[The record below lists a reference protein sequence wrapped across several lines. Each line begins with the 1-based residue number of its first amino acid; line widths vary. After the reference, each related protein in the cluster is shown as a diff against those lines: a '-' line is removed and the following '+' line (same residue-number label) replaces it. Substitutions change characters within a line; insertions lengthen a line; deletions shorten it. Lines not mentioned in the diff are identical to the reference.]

1 MIAARFLVAGKVQ
14 GVWFRAGTR
23 EQALRLGL
31 AGVARNLADGRVEVI
46 AVGEVDAVAQLA
58 AWLERGPPLARV
70 TGVERETIAP
80 PPDFKGF
87 ETA

>member
-46 AVGEVDAVAQLA
+46 AVGEADAVAELA

-70 TGVERETIAP
+70 TQVEREALASP
-80 PPDFKGF
+80 PGFDGF